1 MLVPSW
7 RATVL
12 ERHDL
17 RSCSPLVSTFALR
30 GHCEP
35 CGACFWLPASGA
47 LFRREPQRAARDG
60 AVQAPRRRCRPG
72 RRAGA
77 GARRRWS
84 SSRLD
89 RRPARLPSLLCL
101 LLLCLLLLLLL
112 CLRQVAAAAAAEA
125 AARYRQ
131 SAVPGGPR
139 RAECRTR
146 GWRPGLSSSTS
157 GKRCPCWRR
166 RRRNERRR
174 R

>member
-1 MLVPSW
+1 MVFMLVPSW

-35 CGACFWLPASGA
+35 CGARCWLLASGA
-47 LFRREPQRAARDG
+47 LLRREPQRAARDG

-89 RRPARLPSLLCL
+89 RRPARLPLLLCL
-101 LLLCLLLLLLL
+101 LLLLLLLLLL
-112 CLRQVAAAAAAEA
+112 CLRQVAAAAAA
-125 AARYRQ
+125 RCRQ
-131 SAVPGGPR
+131 SAVPGGPL

-157 GKRCPCWRR
+157 GKRCPCWRG
-166 RRRNERRR
+166 RRRNERKPR
-174 R
+174 